1 MPGTSLDTGLA
12 YTYHVFMNLTIAVDD
27 DLLERARALAR
38 KRQVSLQELIREQLR
53 LLTGERSGEDAAR
66 ELLDLM
72 NERGGRSGG
81 RPWSREDAY
90 EGRL

>member
-1 MPGTSLDTGLA
+1 
-12 YTYHVFMNLTIAVDD
+12 MNLTIAVDD

-38 KRQVSLQELIREQLR
+38 KRQTSLQELIREQLR

-81 RPWSREDAY
+81 RRWSREDAY